1 MSNYTHDLYKQFLS
15 FAVSKGVDL
24 DYMQEMYDL
33 DYESDG
39 MDSDADHA
47 VSDFQEL
54 MYDFIGVNSVEE
66 DSRVLALM
74 ECPGIYEIN
83 HPNNFE
89 RVTG

>member
-1 MSNYTHDLYKQFLS
+1 MSNTIHDLYKQFLS

-24 DYMQEMYDL
+24 DFMQEMYDL

-39 MDSDADHA
+39 MDSGADHA

-74 ECPGIYEIN
+74 ECPGIFEIN
-83 HPNNFE
+83 HPYNFD